1 MGIFP
6 NIRDI
11 YSLRAG
17 NHRGLPVLAI
27 CSPVGYTG
35 NKGGGSMKKTVYI
48 LLILALTVGTF
59 FLGRVTA
66 PQTNSV
72 TFYAVITQ
80 KSGDHLIVE
89 GIPENDIN
97 HRWQFQFTLEEKVPI
112 IWRGVELTV
121 DDLKWLYTAMTR
133 ATEKVYL
140 VNFKDELFID

>member
-1 MGIFP
+1 
-6 NIRDI
+6 
-11 YSLRAG
+11 
-17 NHRGLPVLAI
+17 
-27 CSPVGYTG
+27 
-35 NKGGGSMKKTVYI
+35 MKKTVYI
-48 LLILALTVGTF
+48 LLVLALTAGTF

-97 HRWQFQFTLEEKVPI
+97 HRWQFQFTVKEKVPI

-121 DDLKWLYTAMTR
+121 DDLNEGDLIAITYTGPVLEISPAIIQNVR
-133 ATEKVYL
+133 QIQLLE
-140 VNFKDELFID
+140 DER